1 VPGRASSSLAD
12 VGGGVVG
19 RCLYRHRN
27 GENRLSAA
35 MGRKILTLALALCL
49 TTTVASAQKPVA
61 SIEAQVKRCWTSPSA
76 QPATSVRPITFVLQ
90 LGPDADLVKA
100 STDYVPANAVERTL
114 RDAAV
119 RAMKRCLPLRAPDTP
134 YEEWKETR
142 VTFEMEKA
150 SGASQFELPD

>member
-1 VPGRASSSLAD
+1 
-12 VGGGVVG
+12 
-19 RCLYRHRN
+19 
-27 GENRLSAA
+27 
-35 MGRKILTLALALCL
+35 
-49 TTTVASAQKPVA
+49 
-61 SIEAQVKRCWTSPSA
+61 
-76 QPATSVRPITFVLQ
+76 PITFVLQ

-119 RAMKRCLPLRAPDTP
+119 RAMKRCLPLRAPDAP